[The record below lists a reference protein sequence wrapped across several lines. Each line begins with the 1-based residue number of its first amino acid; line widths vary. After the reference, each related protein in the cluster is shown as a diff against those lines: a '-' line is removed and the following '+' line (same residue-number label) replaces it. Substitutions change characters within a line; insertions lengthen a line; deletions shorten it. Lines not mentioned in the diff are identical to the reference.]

1 MDIKEKFIFFVK
13 KYNLFSAGQKI
24 LLGVS
29 GGPDSLAM
37 LHLFCKLKE
46 EWDIKIA
53 VAHLNHSLRK
63 EADEEALFVEEKAKK
78 YGIPF
83 YIKKLKKDEL
93 QENSSSVEAA
103 ARKYRLDFFK
113 KIIKNNNYHMLSLAH
128 QKNDQVET
136 VLLNF
141 FRGTGLRGLSGISP
155 QSRINGINIIHPLLG
170 ISRKE
175 ILFYCQ
181 KQNLNPKFDKSNE
194 ENIYSRNVIRN
205 QILPTIK
212 EKINP
217 SVDDVICRNSA
228 LIKKEDQ
235 FLNKISD
242 EMYIKSIKKKN
253 KKEIVFDLD
262 ELLTN
267 DQVIVWRIIRRAYKI
282 LNNDLVDLYYD
293 HVVEVYSLI
302 KEKKT
307 GKSLDLPFDIKVMIS
322 YNKVI
327 FSKNSDSKNAGDNK
341 FEFKL
346 KIPGKIKLNELQ
358 SIKAEFVDKE
368 EVEFGQ
374 NKKICFCDFEKI
386 KSPLYVRSRKN
397 GDKFTPLGMEGSK
410 KIKDFFIDEKVEKRN
425 RDQIPIVADSGDNIV
440 WIAGFRTSENVRI
453 NKNTIKVL
461 KLKLIN
467 KEEKNGEE

>member
-1 MDIKEKFIFFVK
+1 MNIKEKFIFFVK
-13 KYNLFSAGQKI
+13 KYNLVSSGQKI

-37 LHLFCKLKE
+37 LHLFCELKE
-46 EWDIKIA
+46 DWDIEIA
-53 VAHLNHSLRK
+53 VAHINHSLRK
-63 EADEEALFVEEKAKK
+63 ESDKEALFVEEKAKK

-83 YIKKLKKDEL
+83 YIKKLKKGNL
-93 QENSSSVEAA
+93 QKNSNSVEAA
-103 ARKYRLDFFK
+103 ARKCRLEFFNE
-113 KIIKNNNYHMLSLAH
+113 IIENNDYHILSLAH

-136 VLLNF
+136 VLFNF

-155 QSRINGINIIHPLLG
+155 QSRINGINIIHPLLE

-175 ILFYCQ
+175 ILLYCQ

-194 ENIYSRNVIRN
+194 KNIYTRNVIRN
-205 QILPTIK
+205 QIIPIIK

-235 FLNKISD
+235 FLNQISD

-253 KKEIVFDLD
+253 KKEIVLDLD
-262 ELLTN
+262 ELLLN
-267 DQVIVWRIIRRAYKI
+267 DQVIVWRIIRKAYKV
-282 LNNDLVDLYYD
+282 LNNNLDDLYYD
-293 HVVEVYSLI
+293 HVMEVYSLI

-327 FSKNSDSKNAGDNK
+327 FRKNLDSINPEDNK
-341 FEFKL
+341 FKFKFKL
-346 KIPGKIKLNELQ
+346 LGEVRLNELQ

-368 EVEFGQ
+368 EVEFSRD
-374 NKKICFCDFEKI
+374 KKICFCDFEKI
-386 KSPLYVRSRKN
+386 KSPLYVRSRKD
-397 GDKFTPLGMEGSK
+397 GDKFVPLGMEGSK
-410 KIKDFFIDEKVEKRN
+410 KIKDFFIDEKVDKRN
-425 RDQIPIVADSGDNIV
+425 RDQIPIVADSEDNIV
-440 WIAGFRTSENVRI
+440 WVAGFRVSEKVRI
-453 NKNTIKVL
+453 DKNTTKVL

-467 KEEKNGEE
+467 EGDKNAE